1 MMKEYHIEF
10 KYRSPD
16 HVFVKIEDETRK
28 EITVGSW
35 EGGLPGSDS
44 TLITLVLP
52 AAPADPGLLEA
63 CQALVSCRPY
73 GDAFKKQIL
82 SAVYLAEAAIARATK
97 EVE

>member
-35 EGGLPGSDS
+35 EGGLPGSDG

-52 AAPADPGLLEA
+52 AAPADPGLLKA
-63 CQALVSCRPY
+63 
-73 GDAFKKQIL
+73 L
-82 SAVYLAEAAIARATK
+82 SAILKLADTDPDIYYIPFVEREDAEAAITLATK